1 MSGMWASKGLRYA
14 ITGLCLVVV
23 FSIVSPAVGGPN
35 PVRIAKKALSKSKKA
50 LSQAQQAHKTAK
62 EASSA
67 ADGAAGEAA
76 LAQGQNV
83 SGHDSVL
90 SFGPIDDQGAKVA
103 EVELTTATETRILA
117 SASTVVG
124 NDADDATI
132 CWLNAG
138 GAPNDSANDISQR
151 VFSDAGNGV
160 LDFQALSVNGSVVK
174 PAGTHTIS
182 LYCGAT
188 LGDPVVDRIDL
199 LAWASAP

>member
-35 PVRIAKKALSKSKKA
+35 PVRIAKKALSK
-50 LSQAQQAHKTAK
+50 AQQANKTAK

-160 LDFQALSVNGSVVK
+160 LDF
-174 PAGTHTIS
+174 
-182 LYCGAT
+182 
-188 LGDPVVDRIDL
+188 
-199 LAWASAP
+199 